1 MKRVAVAL
9 MAIGA
14 GLVGLTWW
22 ALESGSVANL
32 ETRTADGSTRAT
44 HVWYVTPHGELWVE
58 AGTPDNA
65 WFRDIQASPVLT
77 LAVDGWSARFR
88 AEVVD
93 EPATRR
99 RVRGLLREK
108 YGLRDWWVGHFVDSS
123 RSVPVRLVPARP

>member
-14 GLVGLTWW
+14 GLAGLTWW

-32 ETRTADGSTRAT
+32 ETQTADGSTRAT
-44 HVWYVTPHGELWVE
+44 HVWYVTPRGELWLE

-77 LAVDGWSARFR
+77 LGVDGGSARFR

-93 EPATRR
+93 EAATRL

-123 RSVPVRLVPARP
+123 RSVPVRLVPTGP